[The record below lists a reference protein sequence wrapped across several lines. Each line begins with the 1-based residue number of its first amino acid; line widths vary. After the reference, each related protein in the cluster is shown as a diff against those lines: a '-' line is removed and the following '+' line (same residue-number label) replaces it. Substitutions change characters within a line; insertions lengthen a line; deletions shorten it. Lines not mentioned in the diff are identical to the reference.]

1 VGFSDLAYRLGALGK
16 VGLWLL
22 TLAAIA
28 ACGALDYFTGT
39 EASFALFY
47 LFPVAFAAW
56 WIGRGAGVFC
66 SVACAAVWHFANALA
81 GQVYSTP
88 LMSIWN
94 SGIRFGFFLIVTVL
108 LVRIHTMLRREREF
122 SRTDFLT
129 GAYNVR
135 AFHEI
140 AEAECQ
146 RASRYPQPLTLVY
159 IDLDGFKV
167 VNDRFGHDEGDRV
180 LATTAKTLKAG
191 IRKPDT
197 LARLG
202 GDEFALLL
210 PQTDTASAQVLLP
223 RLREQLLAAMQR
235 NKWAVTFSI
244 GAITCASAPASLV
257 DVVNEA
263 DELMYEVKRAGR
275 NAIRYGV
282 YAGAARLGDAAAI
295 LTPEKGRVS
304 AEVLPEG
311 DT

>member
-1 VGFSDLAYRLGALGK
+1 VSIGELAYRLGALGK
-16 VGLWLL
+16 SALWVL
-22 TLAAIA
+22 TLATIA
-28 ACGALDYFTGT
+28 VLGALDYFTGT

-56 WIGRGAGVFC
+56 WIGREAGIVC
-66 SVACAAVWHFANALA
+66 SVICAAVWHFANAAA
-81 GQVYSTP
+81 GQAYSTP
-88 LMSIWN
+88 LMYLWN
-94 SGIRFGFFLIVTVL
+94 SGIRFGFFLIVTLL
-108 LVRIHTMLRREREF
+108 LVQIHAMLRREREL

-159 IDLDGFKV
+159 IDLDGFKL

-180 LATTAKTLKAG
+180 LVTTAKTLRAG
-191 IRKPDT
+191 IRRPDT

-202 GDEFALLL
+202 GDEFALFL
-210 PQTDTASAQVLLP
+210 PQTDEASARVLLP
-223 RLREQLLAAMQR
+223 RLCQELLAAMRR
-235 NKWAVTFSI
+235 NNWQVTFSV
-244 GAITCASAPASLV
+244 GALTCPSAPASLG
-257 DVVNEA
+257 DVLSEA

-282 YAGAARLGDAAAI
+282 YAGPARLADSAAI
-295 LTPEKGRVS
+295 LTPEKGRTPVQ
-304 AEVLPEG
+304 P
-311 DT
+311 

>member
-1 VGFSDLAYRLGALGK
+1 MGTSDLADRLGKPALW
-16 VGLWLL
+16 VL
-22 TLAAIA
+22 TLVAIA
-28 ACGALDYFTGT
+28 TVGALDYVTGT

-56 WIGRGAGVFC
+56 WIGPGSGVVC
-66 SVACAAVWHFANALA
+66 SILCAAVWHYANTSA
-81 GQVYSTP
+81 GQVYST
-88 LMSIWN
+88 LAMSVWN
-94 SGIRFGFFLIVTVL
+94 SGIRFGFFLIVTL
-108 LVRIHTMLRREREF
+108 LLARVHAMLRRERDL

-140 AEAECQ
+140 AAAECL

-159 IDLDGFKV
+159 IDLDGFKL

-180 LATTAKTLKAG
+180 LASAAKTLQAG
-191 IRKPDT
+191 IRRPDT

-210 PQTDTASAQVLLP
+210 PQTDVASAQVLLP
-223 RLREQLLAAMQR
+223 RLRDQLLAAMRR
-235 NKWAVTFSI
+235 NSWGVTFSI
-244 GAITCASAPASLV
+244 GALTCPSAPASLS
-257 DVVNEA
+257 DVVSEA
-263 DELMYEVKRAGR
+263 DELMYDVKRAGG

-282 YAGAARLGDAAAI
+282 YTGAARLGEGTAAMP
-295 LTPEKGRVS
+295 TPEKGRVP
-304 AEVLPEG
+304 AAALPEG